1 METLSA
7 ADQRQLQQK
16 GISQEALQRQL
27 DGFKTGFPFAR
38 LVAPAS
44 AGNGVESFTAEEMER
59 YRCLYREKSAQEKI
73 LKFVPASGAATRMF
87 KNLYAFWQQC
97 RQDKTAAPSA
107 DVQAFFDN
115 LPRFAFYTDLENAL
129 RKAAGKSLAQAVAQK
144 DYASVLECLLEE
156 KGLGYGHLP
165 KALLLFHRY
174 EDGAVTALEEHLA
187 EAALYAASD
196 GVCRLHFT
204 LSPEH
209 KAAFAQRLQEVLP
222 AYEKRYGVRYII
234 HTSEQKPN
242 TDTVAVTLDNRIF
255 RDREG
260 SMVFRPGGHGA
271 LIENL
276 NEQEAD
282 IVFIKNI
289 DNITVSSLRADTQA
303 YKELL
308 AGVLLER
315 RDEVFALLRQIEEA
329 QRQGGT
335 VSEDLLRR
343 TEAFARQSLSLRFPE
358 SFARL
363 EPETRLEALRQALD
377 RPMRVCGVV
386 KNTGEPGGGP
396 FWVLSQG
403 GEAPSLQI
411 VESSQVDMADA
422 EQKKIFETSGFF
434 NPVDLICSPYNYRH
448 DKFNL
453 SNFIDPQTAFISLKS
468 VQGTDIKAME
478 LPGLWNGAMARWI
491 TLFVEVPQS
500 VFTPVKTVNDLL
512 RPQHQA

>member
-16 GISQEALQRQL
+16 GIPQETLRQQL

-59 YRCLYREKSAQEKI
+59 YRRLYREKSGSEKI

-87 KNLYAFWQQC
+87 KNLYAFLQQC
-97 RQDKTAAPSA
+97 RQDKNAAPGA
-107 DVQAFFDN
+107 DVQAFFDH
-115 LPRFAFYTDLENAL
+115 LPRFAFYADLEQAVL
-129 RKAAGKSLAQAVAQK
+129 KATGKRLQEAVAQQ

-174 EDGAVTALEEHLA
+174 EDGPVTALEEHLA

-209 KAAFAQRLQEVLP
+209 RAAFAQRLQEVLP

-255 RDREG
+255 RDADG
-260 SMVFRPGGHGA
+260 HMVFRPGGHGA

-276 NEQEAD
+276 DEPRPREA
-282 IVFIKNI
+282 
-289 DNITVSSLRADTQA
+289 
-303 YKELL
+303 
-308 AGVLLER
+308 
-315 RDEVFALLRQIEEA
+315 
-329 QRQGGT
+329 
-335 VSEDLLRR
+335 
-343 TEAFARQSLSLRFPE
+343 
-358 SFARL
+358 
-363 EPETRLEALRQALD
+363 
-377 RPMRVCGVV
+377 
-386 KNTGEPGGGP
+386 
-396 FWVLSQG
+396 
-403 GEAPSLQI
+403 
-411 VESSQVDMADA
+411 
-422 EQKKIFETSGFF
+422 
-434 NPVDLICSPYNYRH
+434 
-448 DKFNL
+448 
-453 SNFIDPQTAFISLKS
+453 TA
-468 VQGTDIKAME
+468 
-478 LPGLWNGAMARWI
+478 
-491 TLFVEVPQS
+491 
-500 VFTPVKTVNDLL
+500 
-512 RPQHQA
+512 